1 MEKKNLIA
9 STYRELVI
17 KNKSLKITVKELCLS
32 TNISRTTFYKYF
44 KDCNEIIEYTL
55 LEDAINPTYEL
66 LCNDQ
71 IDDSIV
77 ALNWYLCFYKNKEF
91 YKIAML
97 GDGQNSL
104 FDTIIHHLYINNIIL
119 YTRRS
124 PESSK
129 TDIEYYAYKN
139 ATTQAMLLR
148 KWINEDMC
156 VSIAKMAQYFMKD
169 LY

>member
-1 MEKKNLIA
+1 MDKKNLIA
-9 STYRELVI
+9 RAYREQVV
-17 KNKSLKITVKELCLS
+17 KNKSLKMTVKELCML
-32 TNISRTTFYKYF
+32 TNLSRTTFYKYF

-66 LCNDQ
+66 LYNEQ

-77 ALNWYLCFYKNKEF
+77 AINWYLCFYKNKEF

-124 PESSK
+124 PECSK

-139 ATTQAMLLR
+139 ATTQAMLLK
-148 KWINEDMC
+148 KWIKEDMK
-156 VSIAKMAQYFMKD
+156 VPIAKMAQYFMHE